1 MDKTRIY
8 ADIKQI
14 ADKLVKD
21 GDKYTR
27 ADLAYELKMWGIDYD
42 SEEVS
47 KLVWEAYRYYNQ
59 DKNIDIAYTSNG
71 RKQTIIEEYR
81 TKALFDEGQ
90 REKAF
95 KSTKVNA
102 KKTELELA
110 DLAVQTKEAMSTD
123 LVRHFGTLIDF
134 LSGTNGIAEMKNK
147 ASDLM
152 AKYTEL
158 VDSYNDAQYD
168 VKISINDFVTLRN
181 NINEIYRKYA
191 SALTNVFGD
200 RIKQVAPDLF
210 DFEKI
215 QYLDTVEMQKNMEL
229 SFSKIDDQCAIFMG
243 EIKDSFKQSLQN
255 SLSDFRIAS
264 KTKKEIG
271 LVMAG
276 IDMLS
281 HYVDA
286 SQKTLIIR
294 NELSSLKGYVNHDV
308 NLINADRTRLFTIY
322 RAMNEVY
329 VPKALAFFKQ
339 ADRLMDNELK
349 FILNAIYADP
359 RAKQLRADRDTI
371 IGQLKDL
378 ESAITDHMRN
388 VDLYK
393 WMTKDE
399 NNELE
404 IKLPT
409 YLEAKKRKPEKPN
422 AMKNVVTFGKAKKA
436 YNKAV
441 FEWEKACAPL
451 ITSYEDMKVE
461 YNMNVVELD
470 KHKHALKDCQT
481 RYKELKTKLNI
492 INYELLDIV
501 GSSIDAKTALL
512 GHLKPMIG
520 LLRLGKDIMETKLD
534 KNLTEVVKLT
544 DYNALTE
551 LPDFINEN
559 IDQLAATIKDI
570 AAGKITEESPTNAV
584 TNPNVDNPFEN
595 GVIPERPTDIDAQER
610 LAQQLL
616 DGGVSVMNAWLK
628 IGKEELRQRKA
639 ANGYDAELKSLQ
651 MLFKNYMN
659 QIDNKSAYLNVVLQH
674 INTSKSN
681 EELREAVLELG
692 EWDANSISE
701 QDWEEFLNGD
711 KTLEI

>member
-1 MDKTRIY
+1 MDKKRIY

-21 GDKYTR
+21 GDKFSR
-27 ADLAYELKMWGIDYD
+27 ADLAYELKMWGIDHD
-42 SEEVS
+42 SEDVS

-90 REKAF
+90 LEKAF

-102 KKTELELA
+102 KKTETELA
-110 DLAVQTKEAMSTD
+110 DLAIQTKEAMSTD
-123 LVRHFGTLIDF
+123 LVGRVGRLVDVF
-134 LSGTNGIAEMKNK
+134 SGSNGIESIKESAANLL
-147 ASDLM
+147 D
-152 AKYTEL
+152 KYTEL

-181 NINEIYRKYA
+181 SINEVYRKYA

-215 QYLDTVEMQKNMEL
+215 NYLDTVEMQKNMEL
-229 SFSKIDDQCAIFMG
+229 SFNKIDDQCAILIG
-243 EIKDSFKQSLQN
+243 EVKESFKKSLQK
-255 SLSDFRIAS
+255 SLSDFRLSS
-264 KTKKEIG
+264 KANKEIG
-271 LVMAG
+271 LIMAG
-276 IDMLS
+276 IDMLN
-281 HYVDA
+281 HYIDA
-286 SQKTLIIR
+286 SEKTLRMR

-308 NLINADRTRLFTIY
+308 NLINADRTRLFTLY
-322 RAMNEVY
+322 RAMHEVY

-349 FILNAIYADP
+349 FILDAIYSAPD
-359 RAKQLRADRDTI
+359 AKRLRAERDSI
-371 IGQLKDL
+371 ITQIRDV
-378 ESAITDHMRN
+378 ESAITDHLRN
-388 VDLYK
+388 IDLYK
-393 WMTKDE
+393 WMTKE
-399 NNELE
+399 QGNELD

-409 YLEAKKRKPEKPN
+409 YLDAKQRKPVKPN
-422 AMKNVVTFGKAKKA
+422 TVKNMFSFGKAKKA
-436 YNKAV
+436 YSRAAFK
-441 FEWEKACAPL
+441 WEKACAPL
-451 ITSYEDMKVE
+451 IKSYEDMKVDHS
-461 YNMNVVELD
+461 MNVVELD
-470 KHKHALKDCQT
+470 KHKHALKECQA
-481 RYKELKTKLNI
+481 RHRELKTRLNI
-492 INYELLDIV
+492 INYELLERV
-501 GSSIDAKTALL
+501 GSSMDAKTALL
-512 GHLKPMIG
+512 GHLKPMVG

-534 KNLTEVVKLT
+534 KNLTNVVNVT

-551 LPDFINEN
+551 LPEFINES
-559 IDQLAATIKDI
+559 IDQFIANIKDM
-570 AAGKITEESPTNAV
+570 AAGK
-584 TNPNVDNPFEN
+584 VDEDTKTGVPSVENPFEN
-595 GVIPERPTDIDAQER
+595 GVIPERPTDEEAQER

-639 ANGYDAELKSLQ
+639 AAGYDAELKSLQ
-651 MLFKNYMN
+651 MLFKNYMS
-659 QIDNKSAYLNVVLQH
+659 QIDNRSAYLNVVLQH

-692 EWDANSISE
+692 EWDADSISE
-701 QDWEEFLNGD
+701 QDWNDFLNGD